1 MWPSETKFNDLG
13 LKRTSLRRSQNSPGR
28 VALWGLLV
36 HSRRGHSRPGLAR
49 LGPARPG
56 QAGISSPRFDHPG
69 LGSARLCSARHH
81 TPILSTH
88 PTPYAPP
95 SPGNILYVFY
105 GGPSKSVYWTACLQQ
120 NRTFCRKLRR
130 RKIQIRGGSVT
141 CWGWSWGRLWPSR
154 LGSAWL
160 KLGSPRLGSA

>member
-1 MWPSETKFNDLG
+1 MWPSETKFNDFG

-28 VALWGLLV
+28 VVLWGLLV

-120 NRTFCRKLRR
+120 NLTFCGKLRR
-130 RKIQIRGGSVT
+130 RKIQIRGGSLA
-141 CWGWSWGRLWPSR
+141 GWGRLGVVLGPSVAVSAR
-154 LGSAWL
+154 LGL
-160 KLGSPRLGSA
+160 T